1 MKARPARPWHDF
13 LPLACLI
20 AVGMGL
26 TFVPLTV
33 QSTKSVPA
41 SEAGLASR
49 TFNISRQIGASLGL
63 AVLQRPL
70 LREPRVSRPRA
81 TASAATSLT
90 SGFEVAFGVGA
101 LTIASAAGALL
112 LLARGRTRAE
122 RMEAESVTQP

>member
-70 LREPRVSRPRA
+70 LREPRVSRQRHRQ
-81 TASAATSLT
+81 SC
-90 SGFEVAFGVGA
+90 GVECP
-101 LTIASAAGALL
+101 SSK
-112 LLARGRTRAE
+112 E
-122 RMEAESVTQP
+122 